1 MRIFVVLNPVA
12 GRTRP
17 GAIKD
22 ALKRYFSADSTQL
35 VIYETTGDDDIVGLV
50 GEALEEGVDQ
60 VFAAGGDGTV
70 SAVVDSLVNSDI
82 PLGIIP
88 AGTSNVL
95 AQELG
100 IPLQIDRACKMLA
113 GKTERRS
120 IDAIRYGDHYYVLSL
135 GTGLGALALR
145 DTSRAHKRR
154 FGPLAYIWAILKAI
168 VGIQPRTFTVI
179 ADGEEREFHAAD
191 VMLVNAAT
199 LTRPFRWGPHIQP
212 DDGHIDICIMRA
224 QSVYDIFGVAW
235 DILVP
240 GRTRRHRN
248 LIYWPAYHSVM
259 VSTNQAMPVQGDGEL
274 LGETPIEATVVTSAV
289 KVMVPTEQSRQFAL
303 KLPFKKN

>member
-12 GRTRP
+12 GRTQP
-17 GAIKD
+17 GAIRD
-22 ALKRYFSADSTQL
+22 ALQRYFSADSIQL
-35 VIYETTGDDDIVGLV
+35 NIYETTGEDDIAGVV
-50 GEALEEGVDQ
+50 AEALRDGADQ

-88 AGTSNVL
+88 AGTSNVV

-113 GKTERRS
+113 GKTEVRS
-120 IDAIRYGDHYYVLSL
+120 IDAIEYDGHYYVLSI
-135 GTGLGALALR
+135 GTGLGALAMR

-154 FGPLAYIWAILKAI
+154 FGPLAYIWAILKLI

-191 VMLVNAAT
+191 IMLANAAT
-199 LTRPFRWGPHIQP
+199 LTRPFRWGAHIQP
-212 DDGHIDICIMRA
+212 DDGRIDICIMRA
-224 QSVYDIFGVAW
+224 QSVFDIFGVAW
-235 DILVP
+235 DIIVP

-248 LIYWPAYHSVM
+248 LIYWPAYHSIKVFADR
-259 VSTNQAMPVQGDGEL
+259 AMPVQGDGEL
-274 LGETPIEATVVTSAV
+274 LGETPIEATVMAGAV
-289 KVMVPTEQSRQFAL
+289 KVMVPAEQSRQFAL
-303 KLPFKKN
+303 KLPFIKE

>member
-12 GRTRP
+12 GRTQP
-17 GAIKD
+17 GAVRD
-22 ALKRYFSADSTQL
+22 ALRHYFSADSIQID
-35 VIYETTGDDDIVGLV
+35 IYETTGEEDIAGLV
-50 GEALEEGVDQ
+50 GAAINEGVDQ

-88 AGTSNVL
+88 AGTSNVV

-120 IDAIRYGDHYYVLSL
+120 IDAIRYGDHYYVLSV
-135 GTGLGALALR
+135 GTGLGALAIR

-154 FGPLAYIWAILKAI
+154 FGPLAYIWTILKLI
-168 VGIQPRTFTVI
+168 IGIQPRTFTII

-191 VMLVNAAT
+191 VMLANSAT
-199 LTRPFRWGPHIQP
+199 LTIPIRRGAHIQP
-212 DDGHIDICIMRA
+212 DDGRIDICIMRA
-224 QSVYDIFGVAW
+224 QSVFDIFGVAW

-240 GRTRRHRN
+240 GRTRRNRN
-248 LIYWPAYHSVM
+248 LVYWPAYQSVT
-259 VSTNQAMPVQGDGEL
+259 VLADRAMPVQGDGEL
-274 LGETPIEATVVTSAV
+274 LGETPIEATIMASAV
-289 KVMVPTEQSRQFAL
+289 QVMVPTEQSHQFAL
-303 KLPFKKN
+303 KLPFSKK

>member
-12 GRTRP
+12 GRTQP
-17 GAIKD
+17 GAIRD
-22 ALKRYFSADSTQL
+22 ALQRNFSADSIQL
-35 VIYETTGDDDIVGLV
+35 IIYETTGEDDIAGVV
-50 GEALEEGVDQ
+50 AEALRDGADQ

-70 SAVVDSLVNSDI
+70 SAVVDSLVNSDV

-88 AGTSNVL
+88 AGTSNVV

-113 GKTERRS
+113 GKTEVRS
-120 IDAIRYGDHYYVLSL
+120 IDAIGYGGHYYVLSL
-135 GTGLGALALR
+135 GTGLGALAMR
-145 DTSRAHKRR
+145 DTSRAQKRR
-154 FGPLAYIWAILKAI
+154 FGPLAYIWAILKLI

-191 VMLVNAAT
+191 IMLANAAT
-199 LTRPFRWGPHIQP
+199 LTRPIRWGAHIQP
-212 DDGHIDICIMRA
+212 DDGRIDICIMRA
-224 QSVYDIFGVAW
+224 QSVFDIFGVAW

-248 LIYWPAYHSVM
+248 LTYWPAYHSVK
-259 VSTNQAMPVQGDGEL
+259 VSADRAMPVQGDGEL
-274 LGETPIEATVVTSAV
+274 LGETPIEATVMASAV
-289 KVMVPTEQSRQFAL
+289 KVMVPAEQSRQFAL
-303 KLPFKKN
+303 KLPFN